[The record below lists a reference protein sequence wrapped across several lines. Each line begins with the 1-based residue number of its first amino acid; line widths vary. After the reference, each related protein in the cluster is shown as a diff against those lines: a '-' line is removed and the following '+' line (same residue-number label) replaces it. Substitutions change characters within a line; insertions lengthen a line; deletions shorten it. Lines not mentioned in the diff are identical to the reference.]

1 MKKKNSPGGGGEGY
15 SCFPGGVQSLFLR
28 IFFIKLNWVFKGD
41 PTPIRAWN
49 NLHGNYLIYMVRSL
63 LLTLNQNTLQH
74 QTCGL
79 WCTRHR
85 RHRAK
90 SLKVTGSGRD
100 QKDVNQKVRTQL
112 WINKKKKD
120 RIHNKNKP
128 RSLRVWESLTH
139 LKFLFIRHCMN
150 SYTRDVKILNG
161 CLPVEELVHCWM
173 FNWRKKSTFPK

>member
-1 MKKKNSPGGGGEGY
+1 MDEKKNSPGGGGGEGY

-41 PTPIRAWN
+41 PIPIRAWN

-90 SLKVTGSGRD
+90 SLKVTTGSGRD
-100 QKDVNQKVRTQL
+100 RKDVNQKVRTQL
-112 WINKKKKD
+112 WINKKNRIEFTIKTNPEVYEFGNHWPVWNSWFSVTAWI
-120 RIHNKNKP
+120 RIHEM
-128 RSLRVWESLTH
+128 S
-139 LKFLFIRHCMN
+139 KF
-150 SYTRDVKILNG
+150 
-161 CLPVEELVHCWM
+161 
-173 FNWRKKSTFPK
+173 

>member
-1 MKKKNSPGGGGEGY
+1 MKKKFPGRGGGGEGY

-90 SLKVTGSGRD
+90 SLKVTTGSGRD

-112 WINKKKKD
+112 WINKKNRIEFTIKTNPEVYEFGNHWPIWNSCSSVTAWI
-120 RIHNKNKP
+120 RIHEM
-128 RSLRVWESLTH
+128 S
-139 LKFLFIRHCMN
+139 KF
-150 SYTRDVKILNG
+150 
-161 CLPVEELVHCWM
+161 
-173 FNWRKKSTFPK
+173 

>member
-1 MKKKNSPGGGGEGY
+1 MDEKKNSPGGEGEGY

-90 SLKVTGSGRD
+90 SLKVTTGSGRD

-112 WINKKKKD
+112 WINKKNRIEFTIKTNPEVYEFGNHWPIWNSCSSVTAWI
-120 RIHNKNKP
+120 RIHEM
-128 RSLRVWESLTH
+128 S
-139 LKFLFIRHCMN
+139 KF
-150 SYTRDVKILNG
+150 
-161 CLPVEELVHCWM
+161 
-173 FNWRKKSTFPK
+173 

>member
-1 MKKKNSPGGGGEGY
+1 MS
-15 SCFPGGVQSLFLR
+15 FQ
-28 IFFIKLNWVFKGD
+28 GD

-90 SLKVTGSGRD
+90 SLKVTTGSGRD

-112 WINKKKKD
+112 WINKKK
-120 RIHNKNKP
+120 RIEFTIKTNP
-128 RSLRVWESLTH
+128 EVYELTH
-139 LKFLFIRHCMN
+139 LKFLFFRHCMN

-173 FNWRKKSTFPK
+173 LNWRKKINLPEINAVYEHICHIFWSQTYLWFK

>member
-1 MKKKNSPGGGGEGY
+1 MDEKKNSPGGEGEGY

-28 IFFIKLNWVFKGD
+28 IFFIKLNWVFKGG

-90 SLKVTGSGRD
+90 SLKVTTGSGRD

-112 WINKKKKD
+112 WINKKNRIEFTIKTNPEVYEFGNHWPIWNSCSSVTAWI
-120 RIHNKNKP
+120 RIHEM
-128 RSLRVWESLTH
+128 S
-139 LKFLFIRHCMN
+139 KF
-150 SYTRDVKILNG
+150 
-161 CLPVEELVHCWM
+161 
-173 FNWRKKSTFPK
+173 

>member
-1 MKKKNSPGGGGEGY
+1 MDEKKNSPGGGGEGY

-28 IFFIKLNWVFKGD
+28 NFFIKLNWVFKGD

-90 SLKVTGSGRD
+90 SLKVTTGSGRD
-100 QKDVNQKVRTQL
+100 QKDVHQKVRTQL
-112 WINKKKKD
+112 WINKKNRIEFTIKTNPD
-120 RIHNKNKP
+120 IYEFGNHWPIWNSCSSVTAWIRIHEM
-128 RSLRVWESLTH
+128 S
-139 LKFLFIRHCMN
+139 KF
-150 SYTRDVKILNG
+150 
-161 CLPVEELVHCWM
+161 
-173 FNWRKKSTFPK
+173 

>member
-1 MKKKNSPGGGGEGY
+1 MDEKKNSPGGEGEGY

-100 QKDVNQKVRTQL
+100 QKDVYQKVRTQL
-112 WINKKKKD
+112 WINKKNRIEFTIKTNPEVYEFGNHWPIWNSCSSVTAWI
-120 RIHNKNKP
+120 RIHEM
-128 RSLRVWESLTH
+128 S
-139 LKFLFIRHCMN
+139 KF
-150 SYTRDVKILNG
+150 
-161 CLPVEELVHCWM
+161 
-173 FNWRKKSTFPK
+173 

>member
-1 MKKKNSPGGGGEGY
+1 MDEKKKSPGGGGEGY

-41 PTPIRAWN
+41 PTPICAWN

-90 SLKVTGSGRD
+90 SLKVTTGSGRD
-100 QKDVNQKVRTQL
+100 QKDVDQKVRTQL
-112 WINKKKKD
+112 WINKKKNRIEFTIKTNPEVYEFGNHWPIWNSCSSVTAWI
-120 RIHNKNKP
+120 RIHEM
-128 RSLRVWESLTH
+128 S
-139 LKFLFIRHCMN
+139 KF
-150 SYTRDVKILNG
+150 
-161 CLPVEELVHCWM
+161 
-173 FNWRKKSTFPK
+173 